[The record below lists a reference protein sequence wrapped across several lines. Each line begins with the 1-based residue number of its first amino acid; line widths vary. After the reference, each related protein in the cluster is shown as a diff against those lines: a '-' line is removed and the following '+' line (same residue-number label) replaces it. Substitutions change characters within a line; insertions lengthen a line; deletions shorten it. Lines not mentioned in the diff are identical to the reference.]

1 MFYFMLAGI
10 TLFIGLLLKYDYITP
25 GPQLEKSKTLPKV
38 PTPHASLKHE
48 RTVPAKKLSW
58 DRMGQ
63 NCRSRIRR
71 WPTFSMR
78 WLTLARRR
86 CNKHDP
92 YDPCSIW
99 LSKSQIDIIF
109 PPKTSMWQSMI
120 RFVTFILFSKNTLAL
135 VSLFTTLPVG
145 LFIMSIIISTFM
157 ISTFLFGTKFFH
169 GKHKYGPL
177 NVRKPKF
184 GLMLI
189 LITCLLLVGTAHATR
204 KVSHDMDELEP
215 RNKWARLRAG

>member
-1 MFYFMLAGI
+1 MLAGI
-10 TLFIGLLLKYDYITP
+10 TLFICLMLKYNYITP
-25 GPQLEKSKTLPKV
+25 ETQPENSKTPRAI
-38 PTPHASLKHE
+38 PTPNASLKHE
-48 RTVPAKKLSW
+48 RTVPTKKLSW

-63 NCRSRIRR
+63 NCRRRIRR

-99 LSKSQIDIIF
+99 LSNSQIDLIF
-109 PPKTSMWQSMI
+109 PPNTSMWLSMI
-120 RFVTFILFSKNTLAL
+120 HFVTLILFSKNILNL
-135 VSLFTTLPVG
+135 VSLFTTLPFTLYV
-145 LFIMSIIISTFM
+145 ISVIVSKFM
-157 ISTFLFGTKFFH
+157 VSSFLLGTQFLN

-204 KVSHDMDELEP
+204 KVSYDIDKDHVELKGKA
-215 RNKWARLRAG
+215 KWRAG

>member
-1 MFYFMLAGI
+1 MI
-10 TLFIGLLLKYDYITP
+10 ILLQSHSLKRAIRC
-25 GPQLEKSKTLPKV
+25 Q
-38 PTPHASLKHE
+38 KHE

-120 RFVTFILFSKNTLAL
+120 RFVTLILFSKNTLDL
-135 VSLFTTLPVG
+135 VTLFTTLPVG
-145 LFIMSIIISTFM
+145 LFIMSIIVSTFT
-157 ISTFLFGTKFFH
+157 ISTFLFGTRFFL

-184 GLMLI
+184 GMMFI

-215 RNKWARLRAG
+215 GKLARWRAG